1 MPYNQTDN
9 DYKKLSGNDH
19 QVGGSH
25 YVSKTIQPWD
35 YIAAN
40 NLDYFSGNV
49 VKYVSRWRDKNGLE
63 DLLKAKHYLE
73 KLIELQNG

>member
-1 MPYNQTDN
+1 MPYNQIDN